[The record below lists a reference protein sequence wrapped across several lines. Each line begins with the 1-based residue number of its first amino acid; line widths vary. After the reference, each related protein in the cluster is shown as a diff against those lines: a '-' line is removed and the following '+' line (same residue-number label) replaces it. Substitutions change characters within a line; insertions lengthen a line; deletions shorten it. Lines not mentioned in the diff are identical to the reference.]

1 MDIYSFFSEMG
12 EVETRYGHWVLEAV
26 GAGGE
31 STDVTWDQYLE
42 VRTLYDI
49 FRSKSRALNT
59 CRIPLRPSARSFVS
73 PSVRL

>member
-42 VRTLYDI
+42 V
-49 FRSKSRALNT
+49 
-59 CRIPLRPSARSFVS
+59 
-73 PSVRL
+73 